1 MKLKPFVATVIGGA
15 LLSAGAYA
23 AGDPPAQQRKSQA
36 GQDRSMSQP
45 QGMQRSQPD
54 GMSQSEQRQAGGMS
68 SDTVRKAQQALKDK
82 GFDPGPVDGIM
93 GPQTREAVKKFQDK
107 QANMK
112 GSGQLNQQ
120 TLSALGVEGGAGMGS
135 AGGSQRGASAP
146 PAAGGSPAPS
156 AGGKQPDPQKSR

>member
-1 MKLKPFVATVIGGA
+1 MKLKLVTTLIAGLFA
-15 LLSAGAYA
+15 AGAYA
-23 AGDPPAQQRKSQA
+23 ASEPAKQDKSKA
-36 GQDRSMSQP
+36 GQERSAS
-45 QGMQRSQPD
+45 QGMQRSQQDAASPA
-54 GMSQSEQRQAGGMS
+54 GQQAAGMS

-93 GPQTREAVKKFQDK
+93 GAQTREAVKKFQEK

-112 GSGQLNQQ
+112 GTGQLNQQ

-135 AGGSQRGASAP
+135 ASGTPRAAP

-156 AGGKQPDPQKSR
+156 AGGKQPDSQKSR